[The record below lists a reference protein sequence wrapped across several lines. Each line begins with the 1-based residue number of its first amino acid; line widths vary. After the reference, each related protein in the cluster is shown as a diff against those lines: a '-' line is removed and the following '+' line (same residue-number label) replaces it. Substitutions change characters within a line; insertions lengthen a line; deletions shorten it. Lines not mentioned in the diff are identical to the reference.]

1 MYRSD
6 PDGGPDA
13 KKMITDFIQKMID
26 RTDLTGQE
34 ARHAMEEIM
43 AGQATDAQIAA
54 FLTALRMKGETA
66 QELVGFARVM
76 REKAETLW
84 DGEIPDVLDTC
95 GTGGDRSGTFNISTA
110 TAFVAAAAGLRVAKH
125 GNRSATSRCGSADVL
140 EALGLDIQMPVERL
154 RRAIKDA
161 GMGFLFAPRFH
172 TSMKHAMPVRSQLK
186 VRTVFNILGPLAS
199 PAAACFHVVGV
210 SSPEIMEL
218 MANALV
224 GLGLKHAF
232 VVHGA
237 NGMDEVSIS
246 SRTYVVEIRNE
257 EIRQFV
263 MTPEDFGISS
273 AKIESIAGGNAAD
286 NAKIIESVLR
296 GESGPR
302 RDVVLLNSAPAL
314 VAAGAAKTWKEGLQ
328 AGANAIDSGAAF
340 KKLQEL
346 REFV

>member
-1 MYRSD
+1 
-6 PDGGPDA
+6 
-13 KKMITDFIQKMID
+13 MITDLIQKMID
-26 RTDLTGQE
+26 RVDLTESE
-34 ARHAMEEIM
+34 ARAAMEQIM
-43 AGQATDAQIAA
+43 AGQATDAQIAG

-66 QELVGFARVM
+66 PELIGFARVM
-76 REKAETLW
+76 REKAEPLW
-84 DGEIPDVLDTC
+84 DGEVLPVLDTC

-110 TAFVAAAAGLRVAKH
+110 AAFVAAGAGIHVAKH
-125 GNRSATSRCGSADVL
+125 GNRSASSRCGSADVM
-140 EALGLDIQMPVERL
+140 EALGIDIQLPIDRL
-154 RRAIKDA
+154 RRAIKEI
-161 GMGFLFAPRFH
+161 GIGFLFAPRFH

-263 MTPEDFGISS
+263 MTPEDFGIGS
-273 AKIESIAGGNAAD
+273 AKIESILGGDATE
-286 NAKIIESVLR
+286 NAKLIEAIFR
-296 GESGPR
+296 GEPGPR
-302 RDVVLLNSAPAL
+302 RDVVLLNAAPAI
-314 VAAGAAKTWKEGLQ
+314 VAAGAASTWKEGIRI
-328 AGANAIDSGAAF
+328 AAESIDSGAALR
-340 KKLQEL
+340 KLQEL
-346 REFV
+346 RALT